1 MTDSDGQIRAK
12 IDCMLGEL
20 IRAHDDMLSGR
31 IAHRAYSGIMKE
43 IGSDLTRLAV
53 HGYIPGMP
61 ATPRS
66 KEFSEDFSEEKENF
80 IAP

>member
-1 MTDSDGQIRAK
+1 MTKSDGQIRAK

-20 IRAHDDMLSGR
+20 MRAYDDMLNGR
-31 IAHRAYSGIMKE
+31 ISHRAYSGIMRE
-43 IGSDLTRLAV
+43 VGADLTRLAV
-53 HGYIPGMP
+53 HGYIPGAP

-66 KEFSEDFSEEKENF
+66 KKFSEEFSEEKENF